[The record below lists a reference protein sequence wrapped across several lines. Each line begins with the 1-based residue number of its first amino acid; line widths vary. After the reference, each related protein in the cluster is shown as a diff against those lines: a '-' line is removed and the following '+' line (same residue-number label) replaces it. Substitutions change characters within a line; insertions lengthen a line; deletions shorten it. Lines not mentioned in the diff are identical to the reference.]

1 MPPMPSPL
9 RSKTFRRGLAVS
21 WVVFGILCLVIGRRS
36 ARYLGVL
43 QASLGI
49 LSLIGAPRFKR
60 RARSSWLSL
69 DGTVEHVQVAEHPD
83 ILRQRYVLLVRY
95 RYYVKGERYSGL
107 DWYPFRDKLAA
118 EGTGARLSG
127 STVNVRYNPQD
138 PDRSVLS

>member
-1 MPPMPSPL
+1 M
-9 RSKTFRRGLAVS
+9 
-21 WVVFGILCLVIGRRS
+21 
-36 ARYLGVL
+36 
-43 QASLGI
+43 
-49 LSLIGAPRFKR
+49 
-60 RARSSWLSL
+60 SL